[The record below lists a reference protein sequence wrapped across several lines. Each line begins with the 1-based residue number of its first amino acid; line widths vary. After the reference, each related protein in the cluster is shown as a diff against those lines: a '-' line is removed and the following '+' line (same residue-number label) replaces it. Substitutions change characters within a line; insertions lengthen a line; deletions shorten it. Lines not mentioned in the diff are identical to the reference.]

1 MKISFKRAAAM
12 LAALAAAVSG
22 ALLLRARAAEDGY
35 VLHIARDA
43 YVCASPFV
51 ADFTLTGEDGK
62 TFFSGEDFV
71 EVYHLTADGAGE
83 QAVSIAAYSVSPD
96 AEAPEKTGYRRVGLE
111 DSGCFSAETAG
122 KLRAVVQGLYPHKN
136 VAAIQAAANPW
147 LQSHGL
153 PEIRQLQ
160 SGEAVLA
167 AQLAVWELT
176 NQGKFSVNDY
186 LSRWED
192 MTTPGWR
199 NYLRKVTNADVS
211 REPLTEDSAS
221 NVAGLYRYLC
231 GLKPAAP
238 GCETVSDATLQNPV
252 YTAVKESDG
261 TYTVTVRVDIQT
273 TVGSLDALTLSA
285 ECGGQV
291 REQTVT
297 EAGSCTV
304 SFSGLAGRPE
314 VTLEI
319 TGTQHGGDVYL
330 FEGENHRLLGFDDSV
345 LPVHGRLLVK
355 PDCILNIQERE
366 EGSGLPLSN
375 IRFDLYR
382 AATRELLES
391 GAFSLSA
398 SSDEAAMKGFRTPEN
413 LVTILTTDIHGFA
426 SYNFTANNQPDGV
439 YLVVQR
445 TEGEAAEVSAP
456 FFLVVPGVGADGG
469 NAYTLNVKPTG
480 TVEAAPGAQVNVGEV
495 GSTDSSFD
503 VGQIHTWILRGSIPS
518 GIRTA
523 QKYTI
528 TGSFNE
534 HLALNESAPTVSLL
548 TRAGAEIGLTE
559 GDHYTVSHNDGG
571 GELCVSL
578 TPAGMAYAAANQGEG
593 ACAPEI
599 RVRVRAAITES
610 AGLGTSIPCVAS
622 IGYLNAAGIFYEA
635 QSEAGEVHTGG
646 IHLFVSDE
654 AGQPLS
660 GGTFR
665 LARAGESSDGESAVL
680 KVNGAEINVTF
691 VNFHTGDGKKPVSEV
706 TTGEDGTALLRGVA
720 YGRYYLVQ
728 TKAPEG
734 RDKLS
739 QPVAVTVSASSHL
752 TVQDGW
758 RDAHGMTVDNTVQLV
773 NGEEILPK
781 TGDIS
786 AVVFV
791 VAGSILIG
799 AICALILEILFRAA
813 KRRIRR

>member
-1 MKISFKRAAAM
+1 MKFSFKRAAAM
-12 LAALAAAVSG
+12 LAALAAVASG
-22 ALLLRARAAEDGY
+22 VMLSARAAEDGY

-51 ADFTLTGEDGK
+51 ADYTLTGEDGQ
-62 TFFSGEDFV
+62 TVFSGEDFV
-71 EVYHLTADGAGE
+71 EIYHLTADGAGE
-83 QAVSIAAYSVSPD
+83 QDVSIAAYSVNPD
-96 AEAPEKTGYRRVGLE
+96 AETPEKTGYRRVGLE

-122 KLRAVVQGLYPHKN
+122 KLRAVVQWSYPHRD
-136 VAAIQAAANPW
+136 VTAIQAAANPW

-176 NQGKFSVNDY
+176 NQGKFSVNNY
-186 LSRWED
+186 LSGWED

-199 NYLRKVTNADVS
+199 NYLKRVTNTDVS
-211 REPLTEDSAS
+211 RELLTEDSAS
-221 NVAGLYRYLC
+221 NVEGLYRYLC
-231 GLKPAAP
+231 SLKPAAP

-252 YTAVKESDG
+252 YTAVKEPDG
-261 TYTVTVRVDIQT
+261 TYTVTVSVDIQT

-291 REQTVT
+291 KKQTVT
-297 EAGSCTV
+297 EAGNCTV
-304 SFSGLAGRPE
+304 SFSGLADRPE

-330 FEGENHRLLGFDDSV
+330 FEGENHRLLGFDDSM

-382 AATRELLES
+382 AATREQLES
-391 GAFSLSA
+391 GAFSLS
-398 SSDEAAMKGFRTPEN
+398 SLSDETAMKDYRTPEN
-413 LVTILTTDIHGFA
+413 LVTILTTDIHGLA
-426 SYNFTANNQPDGV
+426 SYNFTANDQPDGV
-439 YLVVQR
+439 YLVIQR
-445 TEGEAAEVSAP
+445 TEGEAAEISAP

-480 TVEAAPGAQVNVGEV
+480 TVETAPSAEVNVGEI
-495 GSTDSSFD
+495 GSTSGSFD
-503 VGQIHTWILRGSIPS
+503 VGQIHTWILWGSVPS

-523 QKYTI
+523 QKYAI
-528 TGSFNE
+528 TGSFDE
-534 HLALNESAPTVSLL
+534 HLALNGSAPTVTLL
-548 TRAGAEIGLTE
+548 TRAGTEIGLTE
-559 GDHYTVSHNDGG
+559 GDHYTVSHNDGS
-571 GELCVSL
+571 GELRVSL

-593 ACAPEI
+593 AYAPEI
-599 RVRVRAAITES
+599 RVRVQAVITEN
-610 AGLGTSIPCVAS
+610 AVLGTSIPCSAS
-622 IGYLNAAGIFYEA
+622 VGYLNSAGVFYEA

-646 IHLFVSDE
+646 IHLFLSDE

-665 LARAGESSDGESAVL
+665 LARAGESSDGESEVL
-680 KVNGAEINVTF
+680 KVNGTEINVTF
-691 VNFHTGDGKKPVSEV
+691 VDFLTGDGKKPVSEV
-706 TTGEDGTALLRGVA
+706 TTGEDGTAFLRGVA

-752 TVQDGW
+752 TAQDGW
-758 RDAHGMTVDNTVQLV
+758 RDAHGMTVDNTVRLV

-781 TGDIS
+781 TGDMS

-791 VAGSILIG
+791 VTGSILIG
-799 AICALILEILFRAA
+799 AICALILELIFRTA

>member
-1 MKISFKRAAAM
+1 MKVSFKRAAAG
-12 LAALAAAVSG
+12 LAALAAAASG
-22 ALLLRARAAEDGY
+22 VLLSVRAAEDGY
-35 VLHIARDA
+35 VLHIAKDA

-51 ADFTLTGEDGK
+51 ADFTLTGEDGQ
-62 TFFSGEDFV
+62 TVFSGEDFV
-71 EVYHLTADGAGE
+71 EIYHLTADGAGE
-83 QAVSIAAYSVSPD
+83 QDVSIAAYSVNPD
-96 AEAPEKTGYRRVGLE
+96 AETPEKTGYRRVGLE

-122 KLRAVVQGLYPHKN
+122 KLRAVVQWSYPHRD
-136 VAAIQAAANPW
+136 VTAIQAAANPW

-176 NQGKFSVNDY
+176 NQGKFSVNNY
-186 LSRWED
+186 LSGWED

-199 NYLRKVTNADVS
+199 NYLKRVTNTDVS
-211 REPLTEDSAS
+211 RELLTEDSAS
-221 NVAGLYRYLC
+221 NVEGLYRYLC
-231 GLKPAAP
+231 SLKPAAP

-252 YTAVKESDG
+252 YTAVKEPDG
-261 TYTVTVRVDIQT
+261 TYTVTVSVDIQT

-291 REQTVT
+291 KKQTVT
-297 EAGSCTV
+297 EAGNCTV
-304 SFSGLAGRPE
+304 SFSGLADRPE

-330 FEGENHRLLGFDDSV
+330 FEGENHRLLGFDDSM

-382 AATRELLES
+382 AATREQLES
-391 GAFSLSA
+391 GAFSLS
-398 SSDEAAMKGFRTPEN
+398 SLSDETAMKDYRTPEN
-413 LVTILTTDIHGFA
+413 LVTILTTDIHGLA
-426 SYNFTANNQPDGV
+426 SYNFTANDQPDGV
-439 YLVVQR
+439 YLVIQR
-445 TEGEAAEVSAP
+445 TEGEAAEISAP

-480 TVEAAPGAQVNVGEV
+480 TVETAPSAEVNVGEI
-495 GSTDSSFD
+495 GSTSGSFD
-503 VGQIHTWILRGSIPS
+503 VGQIHTWILWGSVPS

-523 QKYTI
+523 QKYAI
-528 TGSFNE
+528 TGSFDE
-534 HLALNESAPTVSLL
+534 HLALNGSAPTVTLL
-548 TRAGAEIGLTE
+548 TRAGTEIGLTE
-559 GDHYTVSHNDGG
+559 GDHYTVSHNDGS
-571 GELCVSL
+571 GELRVSL

-593 ACAPEI
+593 AYAPEI
-599 RVRVRAAITES
+599 RVRVQAVITEN
-610 AGLGTSIPCVAS
+610 AVLGTSIPCSAS
-622 IGYLNAAGIFYEA
+622 VGYLNSAGVFYEA

-646 IHLFVSDE
+646 IHLFLSDE

-665 LARAGESSDGESAVL
+665 LARAGESSDGESEVL
-680 KVNGAEINVTF
+680 KVNGTEINVTF
-691 VNFHTGDGKKPVSEV
+691 VDFLTGDGKKPVSEV
-706 TTGEDGTALLRGVA
+706 TTGEDGTAFLRGVA

-752 TVQDGW
+752 TAQDGW
-758 RDAHGMTVDNTVQLV
+758 RDAHGMTVDNTVRLV

-781 TGDIS
+781 TGDMS

-791 VAGSILIG
+791 VTGSILIG
-799 AICALILEILFRAA
+799 AICALILELIFRTA

>member
-51 ADFTLTGEDGK
+51 ADYTLTGEDGQ
-62 TFFSGEDFV
+62 TVFTGENFV
-71 EVYHLTADGAGE
+71 EIYHLTADGAGE
-83 QAVSIAAYSVSPD
+83 QAVSIAAYSFSPD

-111 DSGCFSAETAG
+111 DRGCFSAETAG
-122 KLRAVVQGLYPHKN
+122 KLRAVVQGSYPHKN

-199 NYLRKVTNADVS
+199 NYLKKVTNADVS
-211 REPLTEDSAS
+211 RELLTEDSAS

-231 GLKPAAP
+231 SLRPAAP

-304 SFSGLAGRPE
+304 SFSGLADRQE

-319 TGTQHGGDVYL
+319 AGTQHGGDVYL
-330 FEGENHRLLGFDDSV
+330 FEGENHKLLGFDDSV

-382 AATRELLES
+382 AATREQLES

-398 SSDEAAMKGFRTPEN
+398 SSDEAAMNGFRTPEN

-445 TEGEAAEVSAP
+445 TEGEAAEISAP
-456 FFLVVPGVGADGG
+456 FFLVVPGVGADGE

-480 TVEAAPGAQVNVGEV
+480 TVETAPGAQVNVGEA
-495 GSTDSSFD
+495 GSTSGSFD
-503 VGQIHTWILRGSIPS
+503 AGQIHTWILRGSVPS

-528 TGSFNE
+528 TGSFDE
-534 HLALNESAPTVSLL
+534 HLALEDSAPAVTLL
-548 TRAGAEIGLTE
+548 TRAGTEIDLTE
-559 GDHYTVSHNDGG
+559 SDHYTVSHNDGS

-593 ACAPEI
+593 TCVPEI
-599 RVRVRAAITES
+599 RVRVQAEITEN

-622 IGYLNAAGIFYEA
+622 IGYLNSAGVFYEA

-680 KVNGAEINVTF
+680 KVNGTEINATF
-691 VNFHTGDGKKPVSEV
+691 VNFLTEDGKKPVSEV
-706 TTGEDGTALLRGVA
+706 TTGEDGTAFLWGVT

-739 QPVAVTVSASSHL
+739 QPVAVTVNASSHL
-752 TVQDGW
+752 TAQDGW
-758 RDAHGMTVDNTVQLV
+758 RDAHGMTVDNTVRLI

-781 TGDIS
+781 TGDVS

-791 VAGSILIG
+791 IAGSILIG

>member
-35 VLHIARDA
+35 VLHIAKDA

-62 TFFSGEDFV
+62 TVFSGEDFV
-71 EVYHLTADGAGE
+71 EIYHLTADGAGE

-96 AEAPEKTGYRRVGLE
+96 AEAPEKAGYRRVGLE

-122 KLRAVVQGLYPHKN
+122 KLRAVVQGSYPHKN

-211 REPLTEDSAS
+211 RELLTEDSAS

-231 GLKPAAP
+231 SLKPAAP

-252 YTAVKESDG
+252 YTAVKEPDG

-285 ECGGQV
+285 ECGGQL

-304 SFSGLAGRPE
+304 SFSGLADRPE

-319 TGTQHGGDVYL
+319 AGTQHGGDVYL
-330 FEGENHRLLGFDDSV
+330 FEGVNHKLLGFDDSV

-355 PDCILNIQERE
+355 PDCILNIQQRE
-366 EGSGLPLSN
+366 EGSGLLLSN

-382 AATRELLES
+382 AATREQLES

-413 LVTILTTDIHGFA
+413 LVTILTTDIHGVA
-426 SYNFTANNQPDGV
+426 SYNFTANNQPEGV

-445 TEGEAAEVSAP
+445 TEGEAAEISAP

-503 VGQIHTWILRGSIPS
+503 VGQIHTWILRGSVPS

-548 TRAGAEIGLTE
+548 TRAGAEIGLTK

-599 RVRVRAAITES
+599 RVRVRAAITEN

-622 IGYLNAAGIFYEA
+622 IGYLNSAGVFYEA

-781 TGDIS
+781 TGDMS

>member
-35 VLHIARDA
+35 VLHIAKDA

-62 TFFSGEDFV
+62 TVFSGEDFV

-111 DSGCFSAETAG
+111 DRGCFSAETAG
-122 KLRAVVQGLYPHKN
+122 KLRAVVQGSYPHKN
-136 VAAIQAAANPW
+136 MAAIQAAANPW

-199 NYLRKVTNADVS
+199 NYLKKVTNADVS
-211 REPLTEDSAS
+211 RELLTEDSAS

-231 GLKPAAP
+231 SLKPATP

-304 SFSGLAGRPE
+304 SFSGLADRPE

-330 FEGENHRLLGFDDSV
+330 FEGENHKLLGFDDSV

-382 AATRELLES
+382 AATREQLES

-426 SYNFTANNQPDGV
+426 SYNFTANNQPEGV

-445 TEGEAAEVSAP
+445 TEGEAAEISAP

-503 VGQIHTWILRGSIPS
+503 VGQIHTWILRGSVPS

-548 TRAGAEIGLTE
+548 TRAGAEIGLTK

-599 RVRVRAAITES
+599 RVRVQAAITES

-622 IGYLNAAGIFYEA
+622 IGYLNAAGVFYEA

-691 VNFHTGDGKKPVSEV
+691 VNFHTGDGTKPVSEV
-706 TTGEDGTALLRGVA
+706 TTGEDGTALLQGVA

-781 TGDIS
+781 TGDMS
-786 AVVFV
+786 AAVFV

>member
-12 LAALAAAVSG
+12 LTALAAAVSG

-51 ADFTLTGEDGK
+51 ADYTLTGEDGQ
-62 TFFSGEDFV
+62 TVFTGENFV

-96 AEAPEKTGYRRVGLE
+96 AEAPEKAGYRRVGLE
-111 DSGCFSAETAG
+111 DRGCFSAETAG
-122 KLRAVVQGLYPHKN
+122 KLRAVVQGSYPHKN

-199 NYLRKVTNADVS
+199 NYLKKVTNADVS
-211 REPLTEDSAS
+211 RELLTEDSAS

-231 GLKPAAP
+231 SLKPAAP

-304 SFSGLAGRPE
+304 SFSGLADRPE

-319 TGTQHGGDVYL
+319 AGTQHGGDVYL
-330 FEGENHRLLGFDDSV
+330 FEGENHKLLGFDDSV

-355 PDCILNIQERE
+355 PDCILNIQEQAE
-366 EGSGLPLSN
+366 TSGLPLSN

-382 AATRELLES
+382 AATREQLES
-391 GAFSLSA
+391 GAFSLNSL
-398 SSDEAAMKGFRTPEN
+398 SDEAAMKDYRTPEN
-413 LVTILTTDIHGFA
+413 LVTILTTDIHGLA

-445 TEGEAAEVSAP
+445 TEGEAAEISAP
-456 FFLVVPGVGADGG
+456 FFLVVPGVGADGE

-480 TVEAAPGAQVNVGEV
+480 TVETAPGAQVTVGEV
-495 GSTDSSFD
+495 GSTSGSFD
-503 VGQIHTWILRGSIPS
+503 VGQIHTWILRGSVPS

-528 TGSFNE
+528 TGSFDE
-534 HLALNESAPTVSLL
+534 HLALEDSAPAVTLL
-548 TRAGAEIGLTE
+548 TRAGTEIDLTE
-559 GDHYTVSHNDGG
+559 SDHYTVSHNDGS

-593 ACAPEI
+593 TCAPEI
-599 RVRVRAAITES
+599 RVRVRASITEN

-622 IGYLNAAGIFYEA
+622 IGYLNAAGVFYEA

-660 GGTFR
+660 GGAFR

-680 KVNGAEINVTF
+680 KVSGAEINVTF

-706 TTGEDGTALLRGVA
+706 TTREDGTALLRGVA

-739 QPVAVTVSASSHL
+739 QPVAVIVSESSHL
-752 TVQDGW
+752 TAQDGW